1 MRNLGLA
8 RLRSISGV
16 HITIVVAC
24 TMWLIRKALARL
36 PWIAARVGDDTDHIQ
51 TLTDRSHQDR
61 YDR

>member
-36 PWIAARVGDDTDHIQ
+36 PWIALRWPIKGNATAAAATTVIAIR
-51 TLTDRSHQDR
+51 
-61 YDR
+61 